1 MHGEK
6 VKGNKKSKRKR
17 VNTNIKVVS
26 QEEREE
32 QKRLYHKATQLVEAL
47 MDDVMMIWRR
57 ED

>member
-1 MHGEK
+1 